1 MKREWTLPP
10 LKAGDISLFVIL
22 FGACAG
28 DNIRI
33 SI

>member
-1 MKREWTLPP
+1 MKREWNLPP
-10 LKAGDISLFVIL
+10 LKAGDASPFVIF